1 VSKLRLLQAAAVAEK
16 AWMAEVEA
24 VFGARD
30 ASYARFQERASGD
43 PGSLLRDLHDA
54 YVKARAAYQAA
65 R

>member
-1 VSKLRLLQAAAVAEK
+1 MSKLRLLQAAAVAEK

-43 PGSLLRDLHDA
+43 PGSPLRALHDA

>member
-1 VSKLRLLQAAAVAEK
+1 MSKLRLLQEAAVAER

-30 ASYARFQERASGD
+30 ASYARFQERASGE
-43 PGSLLRDLHDA
+43 PGSSLRALHDA
-54 YVKARAAYQAA
+54 YVSARAAYQAA

>member
-1 VSKLRLLQAAAVAEK
+1 MSKLRLLQAAAVAEK
-16 AWMAEVEA
+16 AWMAEVET

-43 PGSLLRDLHDA
+43 PGSLLRTLHDD